1 MRTKV
6 TKWMAG
12 ISSAAM
18 LASFSAL
25 SVPAFAAEYEAMQAE
40 AYAASL
46 TNEKAQT
53 VARYFLDNGFSLEE
67 TEEMMGWYMD
77 GLAIIESEQNA
88 NSGVATASVNT
99 GKAYYNGTGMAST
112 QHYGV
117 ILINNPNTSV
127 MSMLDVKY
135 FPHEGSSTY
144 LVNYDLAN
152 LPFRTLNGYNTVV
165 SEPTVTDEE
174 GETVPAGHP
183 RFTTI
188 TSARSEA
195 TPLAMVEFPFT
206 VLSNSTEADI
216 FNAFDFIT
224 TSSIPLTGANTT
236 YTFHTYALGDFNH
249 DGVVN
254 NADYD
259 YIVDFSI
266 LNFDGVFKY
275 TSVNDDIAYEVNML
289 AADINKDGIVGMTD
303 AIDLGKM
310 ING

>member
-25 SVPAFAAEYEAMQAE
+25 SVPAFAAEYETMQAE

-99 GKAYYNGTGMAST
+99 GKAYYSGTAKAST
-112 QHYGV
+112 QHYGTIIIDDPEANV
-117 ILINNPNTSV
+117 KGVLYVDGVFNIGNTYYPTFENV
-127 MSMLDVKY
+127 EV
-135 FPHEGSSTY
+135 E
-144 LVNYDLAN
+144 NAN
-152 LPFRTLNGYNTVV
+152 LNGYNCTVEMDAINSV
-165 SEPTVTDEE
+165 SCRIRTSTN
-174 GETVPAGHP
+174 TAGN
-183 RFTTI
+183 
-188 TSARSEA
+188 
-195 TPLAMVEFPFT
+195 PLAMCKFPIDSVSVF
-206 VLSNSTEADI
+206 SNEAAIYNATSLDTSLVSTYSGG
-216 FNAFDFIT
+216 N
-224 TSSIPLTGANTT
+224 GKNTT
-236 YTFHTYALGDFNH
+236 FQFHTYALGDFDHN
-249 DGVVN
+249 GIVN

-259 YIVDFSI
+259 YIVDFCM
-266 LNFDGVFKY
+266 LLFDGKFNY
-275 TSVNDDIAYEVNML
+275 TDVAQNVAYQVNIL
-289 AADINKDGIVGMTD
+289 AADANKDGTVTMQD
-303 AIDLGKM
+303 AIAVGS
-310 ING
+310 IVNG